1 MPTVPPR
8 SSVQVGSRV
17 VARAMTGVC
26 DVGELG
32 LVHEVY
38 DRGSDSHGYSII
50 FEGGRYDGFSPE
62 ELATMIVVT
71 DEVEPTMIGYAFTN
85 VITLCRDYE
94 HGRFR
99 FSSSRLSTP

>member
-1 MPTVPPR
+1 MSHQPPR
-8 SSVQVGSRV
+8 PSVQVGSRV
-17 VARAMTGVC
+17 IACARTGVC

-32 LVHEVY
+32 LVYEAY
-38 DRGSDSHGYSII
+38 DRGHDSQGYSII

-99 FSSSRLSTP
+99 FSSSRSSTP